1 MIMYCTCYKAVF
13 GFGEKHMNYTHNIYI
28 YVNIGILPP
37 NVMYHIDALAI
48 KFETASREPNIFN
61 CMPIE

>member
-1 MIMYCTCYKAVF
+1 MLC
-13 GFGEKHMNYTHNIYI
+13 FGEKAYQLYGEHI
-28 YVNIGILPP
+28 YVSIGILPP
-37 NVMYHIDALAI
+37 DVMYHIDALVI